1 MSDSYSAFFT
11 RKSVVI
17 GLALL
22 ACMLWGSAY
31 PAIKNGFAMFHISAD
46 DTASKILFAGY
57 RFFLAGVIVL
67 IFSMYKN
74 SVSTVFNI
82 SGKNFFRLFILGMAM
97 TAIQYTF
104 FYIGLSHTT
113 GVKGS
118 ILNSTTSFFGVLIA
132 HFIYANDRLKWNTV
146 VGCLLGFAGVMVINF
161 NPELLNFQFTLTG
174 EGFMVISAFLLSAA
188 GVYGKWLSQ
197 KIDSVTLTGWQLTF
211 GGGVLIIVGLSMGG
225 VVTNFTP
232 ASTTLLVY
240 MGVMSSVAFALWTVL
255 LKYNKVSV
263 ISIFTFTIPL
273 FGTLLS
279 AIFLNEHIWEW
290 KNLFALILVCFG
302 VTLVTGFQNLRSFIQ
317 GKSAAK

>member
-1 MSDSYSAFFT
+1 MFDSSFFT
-11 RKSVVI
+11 RKPVVI

-31 PAIKNGFAMFHISAD
+31 PAIKNGFALFEITAD

-57 RFFLAGVIVL
+57 RFLMAGVVVL
-67 IFSMYKN
+67 IFSMCTN
-74 SVSTVFNI
+74 SVRTVFNI
-82 SGKNFFRLFILGMAM
+82 SGKNFFRLFMLGMAM

-118 ILNSTTSFFGVLIA
+118 ILNSTSSFFGVLIA
-132 HFIYANDRLKWNTV
+132 HFLYANDRLKWYTV
-146 VGCLLGFAGVMVINF
+146 VGCLLGFIGVMVVNF
-161 NPELLNFQFTLTG
+161 DPEQFNFDFTLTG
-174 EGFMVISAFLLSAA
+174 EGFVVISAFLLSSA

-197 KIDSVTLTGWQLTF
+197 KMDSVTLTGWQLTF
-211 GGGVLIIVGLSMGG
+211 GGGVLVIVGLCSGG

-232 ASTTLLVY
+232 VSTALLIY
-240 MGVMSSVAFALWTVL
+240 MGLMSSVAFALWTVL
-255 LKYNKVSV
+255 LKYNRVSV

-279 AIFLNEHIWEW
+279 AMFLGEQILEW
-290 KNLFALILVCFG
+290 KNLLALLLVCGG

-317 GKSAAK
+317 AKSRIK